1 MWTRKKKVTAQ
12 RIQIKEVVEIAK
24 IVPVGIDFWASLRS
38 PDLFEPAIIPKEKIN
53 LYVIKTNEFN
63 FI

>member
-24 IVPVGIDFWASLRS
+24 IVPVGIDF
-38 PDLFEPAIIPKEKIN
+38 
-53 LYVIKTNEFN
+53 
-63 FI
+63 

>member
-1 MWTRKKKVTAQ
+1 MPTEFGLEKKVTAQ

-38 PDLFEPAIIPKEKIN
+38 PDLFEPAIIPKEKEICMS
-53 LYVIKTNEFN
+53 
-63 FI
+63 